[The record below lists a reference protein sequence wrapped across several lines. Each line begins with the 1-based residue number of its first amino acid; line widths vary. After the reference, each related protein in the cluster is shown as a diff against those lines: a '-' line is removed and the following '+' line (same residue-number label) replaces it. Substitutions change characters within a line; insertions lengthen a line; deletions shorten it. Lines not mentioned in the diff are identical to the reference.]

1 MSEYADFQAAEWLKE
16 GIKAAKAGERHTA
29 QQLLMRV
36 VEANERSEQGW
47 LWLSGVVDT
56 DEDRLICL
64 ENVLALNPDNVQARA
79 GLRWLHERGVSAQTL
94 GAEGAADA
102 SEVTPYAEIET
113 HPEPSVAAPDSV
125 SFMLFDGCVYCGLP
139 VNDAISRCSHCG
151 GRLATK
157 QFKKAERP
165 PVGYVLHVEWIILA
179 GVDLAGFFAIGYF
192 WSEFDQLPALVKGYL
207 PYIVGPVVTGEATMG
222 TIVEPQI
229 SVQVVRLVLL
239 GLAVLSVLVAAGLF
253 VRRPM
258 AHMLGLALITVH
270 LAVALALFALGFLG
284 YLLAAIWGLLI
295 VMITTF
301 MFNTIDDFGKEERR
315 ERLEPDRRLINDV
328 DYYSRGRIHE
338 KRGMWAK
345 ALLHWQR
352 AAAMNP
358 TRDTYFAAMARA
370 YAHLGRF
377 DDALK
382 QMDTA
387 LQVSR
392 TPEVWHSLRDVIVA
406 AQRNGVRPR
415 AGLKGPPTPG

>member
-1 MSEYADFQAAEWLKE
+1 
-16 GIKAAKAGERHTA
+16 
-29 QQLLMRV
+29 
-36 VEANERSEQGW
+36 
-47 LWLSGVVDT
+47 
-56 DEDRLICL
+56 
-64 ENVLALNPDNVQARA
+64 
-79 GLRWLHERGVSAQTL
+79 
-94 GAEGAADA
+94 
-102 SEVTPYAEIET
+102 
-113 HPEPSVAAPDSV
+113 
-125 SFMLFDGCVYCGLP
+125 
-139 VNDAISRCSHCG
+139 
-151 GRLATK
+151 
-157 QFKKAERP
+157 
-165 PVGYVLHVEWIILA
+165 
-179 GVDLAGFFAIGYF
+179 
-192 WSEFDQLPALVKGYL
+192 
-207 PYIVGPVVTGEATMG
+207 
-222 TIVEPQI
+222 
-229 SVQVVRLVLL
+229 
-239 GLAVLSVLVAAGLF
+239 
-253 VRRPM
+253 
-258 AHMLGLALITVH
+258 MLGLALITVH